1 MRQVKASSMVT
12 FGYIMLA
19 INMAL
24 ALFFWI
30 TGDRPHT
37 AMFMG
42 GSIVWIIGTLIWIR
56 NANQGD

>member
-1 MRQVKASSMVT
+1 MKVKATSMIK
-12 FGYIMLA
+12 FGYVMLF

-24 ALFFWI
+24 AGFFWL

-42 GSIVWIIGTLIWIR
+42 GAMVWIIGILIWYR
-56 NANQGD
+56 NVETND

>member
-1 MRQVKASSMVT
+1 MRIKAASMVK
-12 FGYIMLA
+12 FGYVMLG

-24 ALFFWI
+24 AGFFWL

-42 GSIVWIIGTLIWIR
+42 GSIIWIIGCLIWIR
-56 NANQGD
+56 NANNES